1 MGNRYAEIEHSV
13 LSSVLSQP
21 SRQARTI
28 QAIETRLDMENK
40 ATYMTV
46 SIQQWLAARLDLS
59 GNAVIL
65 GIVLFATGLRK
76 SVDPSKVRASDKTTE
91 ISSSYRSQV
100 GVVLSF
106 TLSSE

>member
-1 MGNRYAEIEHSV
+1 MGSRYTELAFLF

-21 SRQARTI
+21 SFQARTI
-28 QAIETRLDMENK
+28 QAIENRLDMENK

-65 GIVLFATGLRK
+65 GIGLFAAGLRK

-91 ISSSYRSQV
+91 ISSLFCSQV